1 MTPKVE
7 ATNFIEEIINKD
19 LEDGRFNAIQTR
31 HPPEPS
37 GYLHI
42 GHVRNIVL
50 NYGIAEK
57 YNGVCN
63 LRYDDTNPT
72 KESQE
77 FVDAIQEDVKWLGY
91 HWNEIHYATDFFQKN
106 YEYAVKLIKDGK
118 AFVCDLS
125 PEELSKSRGT
135 LTEPGIESP
144 YRNRSIE
151 ENLDLFER
159 MKNGEFP
166 AGSRCLRAKIDMA
179 SPNMNMRDPVIYRIQ
194 FAHHQR
200 IGDKWCIYPSY
211 DFSHP
216 LDDALEGV
224 SHSICGPEFEDHRPL
239 YNWVIENCGVPNKS
253 RQVEYANLYIKGAI
267 LGKRFIK
274 KLVQDGKVCGF
285 DDPRLYTIRG
295 LRRRGVLPESLKE
308 FVRAAGIS
316 KSNSLIE
323 PAFLEHFI
331 RDDLNRV
338 SKRVMAVLNPLPLEI
353 TNFDGE
359 EEVLLEDYP
368 QNEQTTS
375 RKYYFG
381 KNLLI
386 EKEDF
391 IKEPD
396 PKFYRL
402 YVGAKVRLK
411 GAYIV
416 TCTGFDED
424 ENGNVTKVYAEYDPE
439 TKSGTNCTVKVK
451 GTIHWINPN
460 HAEKIEVR
468 LFDNLVEEESAELV
482 EGQERAVDDYKI
494 NPNSI
499 ITIENAYIEDNLN
512 VNFEERYQFMRNG
525 YFCLDQDSTED
536 KKVFNRTITLKE
548 TKKTK

>member
-1 MTPKVE
+1 M
-7 ATNFIEEIINKD
+7 
-19 LEDGRFNAIQTR
+19 
-31 HPPEPS
+31 
-37 GYLHI
+37 
-42 GHVRNIVL
+42 
-50 NYGIAEK
+50 
-57 YNGVCN
+57 
-63 LRYDDTNPT
+63 
-72 KESQE
+72 
-77 FVDAIQEDVKWLGY
+77 
-91 HWNEIHYATDFFQKN
+91 
-106 YEYAVKLIKDGK
+106 
-118 AFVCDLS
+118 
-125 PEELSKSRGT
+125 
-135 LTEPGIESP
+135 
-144 YRNRSIE
+144 
-151 ENLDLFER
+151 
-159 MKNGEFP
+159 
-166 AGSRCLRAKIDMA
+166 
-179 SPNMNMRDPVIYRIQ
+179 
-194 FAHHQR
+194 
-200 IGDKWCIYPSY
+200 
-211 DFSHP
+211 
-216 LDDALEGV
+216 
-224 SHSICGPEFEDHRPL
+224 
-239 YNWVIENCGVPNKS
+239 
-253 RQVEYANLYIKGAI
+253 
-267 LGKRFIK
+267 
-274 KLVQDGKVCGF
+274 
-285 DDPRLYTIRG
+285 
-295 LRRRGVLPESLKE
+295 LPESLKE

-525 YFCLDQDSTED
+525 YFCLDKDSTED